1 MRRFLLLILI
11 GLTLWA
17 AACSYP
23 YGDKNDYTLPVYE
36 PPTDDDASPEGDDD
50 TSSDEDNS
58 GGADDDDNDNDDND
72 DDQYLLPESTDLP
85 QDPQDRPLL
94 NRP

>member
-1 MRRFLLLILI
+1 MRRLLLLILI
-11 GLTLWA
+11 GLTLSA

-50 TSSDEDNS
+50 TSSDEDHS
-58 GGADDDDNDNDDND
+58 VGADDDDDNDDND
-72 DDQYLLPESTDLP
+72 DDQYLPPERTDLT
-85 QDPQDRPLL
+85 QELKNRPLL